1 MKKQNSRSSSEKN
14 QFIIGYR
21 SYLESKGFTPE
32 GINTYANRV
41 KIYLQSNPDAE
52 SYGYRQVLSYFESSH
67 SIALSDNR
75 RKSILMQI
83 KKYYDYL
90 LETGVR
96 EDHPC
101 RLLNVKGRATKGVI
115 HSDLL
120 SSAELE
126 LLLSREERFEKVRLK
141 NQVILSLLIYQ
152 GLMPGEIIKLKTSDI
167 DLDAGTVRLR
177 GGRVLMARTLQLLS
191 KQILMM
197 DKYINKDRKKMLR
210 TKTDSLIINYRGEGA
225 AHAEDIGF
233 IIEGCKGIFAG
244 KDITTKTI
252 RDSVISNWL
261 NERKLPLEQVQL
273 MAGHRWISCTE
284 RYLQVSMDEQREILR
299 KFHPLG

>member
-1 MKKQNSRSSSEKN
+1 
-14 QFIIGYR
+14 
-21 SYLESKGFTPE
+21 
-32 GINTYANRV
+32 
-41 KIYLQSNPDAE
+41 
-52 SYGYRQVLSYFESSH
+52 
-67 SIALSDNR
+67 
-75 RKSILMQI
+75 
-83 KKYYDYL
+83 
-90 LETGVR
+90 
-96 EDHPC
+96 
-101 RLLNVKGRATKGVI
+101 
-115 HSDLL
+115 
-120 SSAELE
+120 
-126 LLLSREERFEKVRLK
+126 
-141 NQVILSLLIYQ
+141 
-152 GLMPGEIIKLKTSDI
+152 
-167 DLDAGTVRLR
+167 
-177 GGRVLMARTLQLLS
+177 
-191 KQILMM
+191 
-197 DKYINKDRKKMLR
+197 MLR